1 MNLETLITNELRAPI
16 ASEART
22 VLDLRVR
29 AAIDATPPRRPRRVW
44 TMRALVLAGL
54 VAIAVPGA
62 IAGGLFFTENPL
74 GLADAGEY
82 AAEIEAAKQVVPLPA
97 GRTWP
102 GFLRPEDPDGSYSRG
117 GGLPTVE
124 AAAMC
129 IWFDEWLDA
138 RAAADPGRESTAAQT
153 IEKIPSWASWDS
165 AFYDQSYR
173 DYFGPII
180 AAVGRGDVR
189 PVEAEMA
196 GPNCSWAT
204 DE

>member
-1 MNLETLITNELRAPI
+1 MNLEDRITEALRAPVAI
-16 ASEART
+16 EART
-22 VLDLRVR
+22 ALDLRVR
-29 AAIDATPPRRPRRVW
+29 AAIEAMPPRRARRTWVV
-44 TMRALVLAGL
+44 RGLVLAGL
-54 VAIAVPGA
+54 LAIAVPGA
-62 IAGGLFFTENPL
+62 IAAGIFFTENPL

-82 AAEIEAAKQVVPLPA
+82 AAEIEAAKEIVPLPA

-102 GFLRPEDPDGSYSRG
+102 GFLRPEDPNGSYSRG

-138 RAAADPGRESTAAQT
+138 REAADPGRESAAAET
-153 IEKIPSWASWDS
+153 IAGIPSWASWDS

-173 DYFGPII
+173 DHFGPII
-180 AAVGRGDVR
+180 AAVGRGDAR
-189 PVEAEMA
+189 PVEREM
-196 GPNCSWAT
+196 GLNCSWVS